1 MDRIRAIVRRVE
13 GFTLLEVIIAFVI
26 MALIIGATL
35 DTFSTGLRNAAL
47 TGNYAEAIVRAE
59 SRLAVLD
66 QSELLKSGVE
76 SGRFN
81 ETYIWRT
88 VVSRVVPDQD
98 ADAESTMFW
107 LYDVAVTVSW
117 GQGRDNREVTL
128 QSQRLRRALDL

>member
-1 MDRIRAIVRRVE
+1 MGRIRAIVRRVE

-35 DTFSTGLRNAAL
+35 DTFSTGLRNAVL

-66 QSELLKSGVE
+66 QSEALVSGVE

-98 ADAESTMFW
+98 VDAEPTMFW
-107 LYDVAVTVSW
+107 LYNVAVTVSW
-117 GQGRDNREVTL
+117 GQGRDSREVTL
-128 QSQRLRRALDL
+128 QSQRLKRALEL

>member
-1 MDRIRAIVRRVE
+1 MDRIRGIVRRVE